1 MKAVEIVD
9 RLGRE
14 SETQQF
20 ESATVYISV
29 KSSYDGMGRL
39 SQVTNPF
46 RGTETGRT
54 TTQFDW
60 LGRVKSITYADG
72 SIETHTPVNNQ
83 ETVLISTFSKIQ
95 QLAEELWLRAGCQ
108 ITARQW
114 TGGGRGEC
122 EAHARRRIRR

>member
-54 TTQFDW
+54 TTQYDW

-72 SIETHTPVNNQ
+72 SIEMHTPV
-83 ETVLISTFSKIQ
+83 ISTFSKNPAI
-95 QLAEELWLRAGCQ
+95 G
-108 ITARQW
+108 
-114 TGGGRGEC
+114 
-122 EAHARRRIRR
+122 